1 MRTITNR
8 TLAGRTTTCALIA
21 VMAAS
26 TAHAQTTSP
35 ADATSAPASA
45 LEMIRRDAA
54 GGLSAA
60 TLNLRDWRLNP
71 PSHPMLTPPT
81 GQGRVGSPMRL
92 PRHRLS
98 QRRSGP
104 YRDTQ
109 RVLAGVAMGIVGLLV
124 GGMTGATLEGDCR
137 CDDPGLQGFVIGA
150 PVGAAAGFALG
161 WGMVR

>member
-1 MRTITNR
+1 MRTIRNR
-8 TLAGRTTTCALIA
+8 SLPGRATACALIA

-35 ADATSAPASA
+35 TDATTAPASA
-45 LEMIRRDAA
+45 LEMIRVDAA
-54 GGLSAA
+54 GGLSGA

-71 PSHPMLTPPT
+71 PSHPMLTPPAE
-81 GQGRVGSPMRL
+81 QGRVGSPMRL

-104 YRDTQ
+104 YRDAQ

-137 CDDPGLQGFVIGA
+137 CDDPGWQGFVIGA